1 MFEPVTGQLARDHHL
16 IIPDLRGHGQSRTLP
31 PPYTPTQMASDIARL
46 LDHLGIESTMV
57 LGDSMGGAIAQQ
69 FVLDYPKRCSRL
81 ILASTYTYNF
91 VTFGEKTIGHLIPFV
106 VRVIGL
112 RQFAKLVTTQG
123 TKQLSK
129 ERADWLA
136 GLIAGQDIKVM
147 LSALREAVIKFDSRG
162 RLTEIK
168 CPTLIVAGSL
178 DRGDIRQAN
187 MLYQGIAGSHLI
199 IMEKAD
205 HALMWG
211 HTDEFLRFVEEFLK
225 G

>member
-1 MFEPVTGQLARDHHL
+1 M
-16 IIPDLRGHGQSRTLP
+16 
-31 PPYTPTQMASDIARL
+31 
-46 LDHLGIESTMV
+46 
-57 LGDSMGGAIAQQ
+57 
-69 FVLDYPKRCSRL
+69 
-81 ILASTYTYNF
+81 
-91 VTFGEKTIGHLIPFV
+91 
-106 VRVIGL
+106 

-187 MLYQGIAGSHLI
+187 MLYQGITGSNLI